1 MGEQGTDPATLLH
14 LNLTHLIH
22 IGQTRPAL
30 AFPGMTCLTV
40 QWPAHLKGTDLRA
53 AIQGA
58 ASFACKA
65 AAEAGRILILGD
77 QGVNRSAAVAMAF
90 LMQTKNCTL
99 EDAYY
104 YVKSLRSAVQPSPP
118 LLQALSKMEAQLF
131 GKTITDV
138 EDLW

>member
-1 MGEQGTDPATLLH
+1 
-14 LNLTHLIH
+14 
-22 IGQTRPAL
+22 
-30 AFPGMTCLTV
+30 MT
-40 QWPAHLKGTDLRA
+40 
-53 AIQGA
+53 
-58 ASFACKA
+58 
-65 AAEAGRILILGD
+65 
-77 QGVNRSAAVAMAF
+77 
-90 LMQTKNCTL
+90 QTKNCTL